1 MVAGIEETVTQGD
14 LKTMIAPTR
23 PRGFVILAVIL
34 AIFSLGTI
42 AFWIEFFTSGTV
54 SMSDTPAYIEHEQS
68 FPLADAYMVACALT
82 CAVGLI
88 RMRPWALL
96 FGVMAG
102 SGIIFLGLM
111 DTLYSIQQGMFSIS
125 AHSDQG
131 AVGFSSSVSVEAF
144 VICAIC
150 LILGPVTI
158 IYLWRNRARLLG

>member
-1 MVAGIEETVTQGD
+1 MVAEIEETVTLGD

-111 DTLYSIQQGMFSIS
+111 DTLYSIQQGMFSRFTV
-125 AHSDQG
+125 AG
-131 AVGFSSSVSVEAF
+131 VEAV